1 MERGGGLVRSG
12 APVAGP
18 VGGPPSRAR
27 SGHRRARARQR
38 IRLRPRVADAH
49 WHPDGRVE
57 PALDHHHV
65 EHHAALG
72 RPHGDDGRRAAR
84 DGAVLT
90 AHRRRAATRPA
101 PPVRVRTGGRAVA
114 FGIVALIG
122 IDDQKGQVPGLTVLI
137 TYGLAVASLAMLV
150 VYVSHAG
157 GRLRATGL
165 IDLVGDQLHVEIAK
179 RFPAVGA
186 PPVPPDAVRSAS
198 AGVVAKI
205 ETDGLVA
212 AAAREGC
219 VLELCAR
226 MGDFVPRDAPLLRV
240 HGAEPARLADTA
252 KLVVLHDERT
262 HDLDPAFGLRK
273 LVDIAVRSAS
283 EDPTTTI
290 EALHRIHD
298 SLRQLAWRPFPSGR
312 HTDAAGELR
321 LIVPVRDWEDFVRL
335 AFEEIRLAGAAQPQ
349 IARGLRAVL
358 EDLKTVAPD
367 ERQAA
372 LDEQRELLDAA
383 VRRAYDE
390 ESVTR
395 HARVADMQGLG

>member
-1 MERGGGLVRSG
+1 MSQTLTGT
-12 APVAGP
+12 PT
-18 VGGPPSRAR
+18 
-27 SGHRRARARQR
+27 
-38 IRLRPRVADAH
+38 
-49 WHPDGRVE
+49 
-57 PALDHHHV
+57 
-65 EHHAALG
+65 AASSLLSTIITS
-72 RPHGDDGRRAAR
+72 DITLLSV
-84 DGAVLT
+84 VLT
-90 AHRRRAATRPA
+90 VMTVAVQLAMGQFSPRIVGALLRDPLHQFAFALVAAT
-101 PPVRVRTGGRAVA
+101 VA

-122 IDDQKGQVPGLTVLI
+122 VDDQKGHVPGLTVLT
-137 TYGLAVASLAMLV
+137 TYVLAVASLATLV
-150 VYVSHAG
+150 IYVSHAG
-157 GRLRATGL
+157 QRLRATGL

-179 RFPAVGA
+179 RFPAVGG
-186 PPVPPDAVRSAS
+186 PPLPPDAVRSAS

-205 ETDGLVA
+205 DTDGLVA

-240 HGAEPARLADTA
+240 HGAQTARLADTA

-262 HDLDPAFGLRK
+262 HDLDPAFGVRK

-283 EDPTTTI
+283 EDPTTTV
-290 EALHRIHD
+290 EAIHRIHD

>member
-1 MERGGGLVRSG
+1 VRLWLVPLTGLLAGLGLAIGALAIDSASG
-12 APVAGP
+12 YDLVSQTVTGTPT
-18 VGGPPSRAR
+18 
-27 SGHRRARARQR
+27 
-38 IRLRPRVADAH
+38 
-49 WHPDGRVE
+49 
-57 PALDHHHV
+57 
-65 EHHAALG
+65 AASSLLSTIITSNITLLSV
-72 RPHGDDGRRAAR
+72 
-84 DGAVLT
+84 VLT
-90 AHRRRAATRPA
+90 VMTVAVQLAMGQFSPRIVGALLRDPLHQLAFALVAAT
-101 PPVRVRTGGRAVA
+101 VA
-114 FGIVALIG
+114 FGIVGLIG
-122 IDDQKGQVPGLTVLI
+122 VDDQKGRVPGLTVLV
-137 TYGLAVASLAMLV
+137 TYVLAVASLATLV
-150 VYVSHAG
+150 VYVAHAG

-186 PPVPPDAVRSAS
+186 PPVPPDAVRSPS
-198 AGVVAKI
+198 AGVVAEI
-205 ETDGLVA
+205 GTDGLVA

-219 VLELCAR
+219 VLEMCAR

-262 HDLDPAFGLRK
+262 HDLDPAFGVRK

-283 EDPTTTI
+283 DDPTTTI
-290 EALHRIHD
+290 EAMHRIHD

-321 LIVPVRDWEDFVRL
+321 LIVPVRDWDDFVRL

-349 IARGLRAVL
+349 IARRLRAVL
-358 EDLKTVAPD
+358 EDLKTVAPH
-367 ERQAA
+367 ERQVA

>member
-1 MERGGGLVRSG
+1 MRLWLVPLTGLLAGLGLAIG
-12 APVAGP
+12 A
-18 VGGPPSRAR
+18 
-27 SGHRRARARQR
+27 
-38 IRLRPRVADAH
+38 L
-49 WHPDGRVE
+49 
-57 PALDHHHV
+57 ALDSASGYDLV
-65 EHHAALG
+65 PQSLTGTPTAASSLLSTIITSNITLLSV
-72 RPHGDDGRRAAR
+72 
-84 DGAVLT
+84 VLT
-90 AHRRRAATRPA
+90 VMTVAVQLAMGQFSPRIVGALLRDPLHQFAFALVAAT
-101 PPVRVRTGGRAVA
+101 VA

-122 IDDQKGQVPGLTVLI
+122 VDDQKGQVPGLTVLA
-137 TYGLAVASLAMLV
+137 TYVLAVASLATLV
-150 VYVSHAG
+150 IYVSHAG
-157 GRLRATGL
+157 ERLRATGL

-179 RFPAVGA
+179 RFPAVGG
-186 PPVPPDAVRSAS
+186 PPLPPDAVRSAS

-205 ETDGLVA
+205 GIDGLVA

-219 VLELCAR
+219 VVELCPR

-240 HGAEPARLADTA
+240 HGAEAARLADTA

-262 HDLDPAFGLRK
+262 HELDPAFGVRK

-321 LIVPVRDWEDFVRL
+321 LIVPVRDREDFVRL

-367 ERQAA
+367 ERQTA

>member
-1 MERGGGLVRSG
+1 VRLWLVPLTGLLAGLGLAIGALAVDSASG
-12 APVAGP
+12 YDLVSQTLTGTPT
-18 VGGPPSRAR
+18 
-27 SGHRRARARQR
+27 
-38 IRLRPRVADAH
+38 
-49 WHPDGRVE
+49 
-57 PALDHHHV
+57 
-65 EHHAALG
+65 AASSLLSTIITSNITLLSV
-72 RPHGDDGRRAAR
+72 
-84 DGAVLT
+84 VLT
-90 AHRRRAATRPA
+90 VMTVAVQLAMGQFSPRIVGALLRDPLHQFAFALVAAT
-101 PPVRVRTGGRAVA
+101 VA

-122 IDDQKGQVPGLTVLI
+122 VDDQKGHVPGLTVLA
-137 TYGLAVASLAMLV
+137 TYVLAVASLATLV
-150 VYVSHAG
+150 IYVSHAG
-157 GRLRATGL
+157 ERLRPTGL
-165 IDLVGDQLHVEIAK
+165 IDLVGDQLHVEVAK
-179 RFPAVGA
+179 LFPAVGG
-186 PPVPPDAVRSAS
+186 PPLPADAVRSAS

-205 ETDGLVA
+205 GIDGLVA

-240 HGAEPARLADTA
+240 HGAEAARLADTA

-262 HDLDPAFGLRK
+262 HHLDPAFGVRK

-283 EDPTTTI
+283 EDPTTTV

>member
-1 MERGGGLVRSG
+1 VRLWLVPLTGLLAGLGLAIGVLAIDSASG
-12 APVAGP
+12 YDLVSQTLTGTPT
-18 VGGPPSRAR
+18 
-27 SGHRRARARQR
+27 
-38 IRLRPRVADAH
+38 
-49 WHPDGRVE
+49 
-57 PALDHHHV
+57 
-65 EHHAALG
+65 AASTLLSTIITSNITLLSV
-72 RPHGDDGRRAAR
+72 
-84 DGAVLT
+84 VLT
-90 AHRRRAATRPA
+90 VMTVAVQLAMGQFSPRIVGALLRDPLHQFAFALVAAT
-101 PPVRVRTGGRAVA
+101 VA

-122 IDDQKGQVPGLTVLI
+122 VDDQKGHVPGLTVLA
-137 TYGLAVASLAMLV
+137 TYVLAVASLATLV
-150 VYVSHAG
+150 IYISHAG
-157 GRLRATGL
+157 ERLRATGL
-165 IDLVGDQLHVEIAK
+165 IDLVGDQLHVEIDK
-179 RFPAVGA
+179 RFPAVGG
-186 PPVPPDAVRSAS
+186 PPLPPDTVRSAS
-198 AGVVAKI
+198 AGVVAGI
-205 ETDGLVA
+205 DVDGLVA

-226 MGDFVPRDAPLLRV
+226 MGDFVPRDAPLLHV
-240 HGAEPARLADTA
+240 DGAETARLADTA

-262 HDLDPAFGLRK
+262 HDLDPAFGVRK
-273 LVDIAVRSAS
+273 LVDIAVRSAA
-283 EDPTTTI
+283 EDPTTTV

-367 ERQAA
+367 ERQPA

-383 VRRAYDE
+383 VRRSYDE

>member
-1 MERGGGLVRSG
+1 VRLWLVPLTGLLAGLVLAIG
-12 APVAGP
+12 A
-18 VGGPPSRAR
+18 
-27 SGHRRARARQR
+27 
-38 IRLRPRVADAH
+38 L
-49 WHPDGRVE
+49 
-57 PALDHHHV
+57 ALDSASGYDLV
-65 EHHAALG
+65 SQTLTGSPTAASTLLSTIITSNITLLSV
-72 RPHGDDGRRAAR
+72 
-84 DGAVLT
+84 VLT
-90 AHRRRAATRPA
+90 VMTVAVKLAMGQFSPRIVGALLRDPLHQFAFALVAAT
-101 PPVRVRTGGRAVA
+101 VA

-122 IDDQKGQVPGLTVLI
+122 VDDQKGHVPGLTVLA
-137 TYGLAVASLAMLV
+137 TYVLAVASLATLV
-150 VYVSHAG
+150 IYVSHAG
-157 GRLRATGL
+157 ERLRATGL

-186 PPVPPDAVRSAS
+186 PPLPPDAVRSAS

-205 ETDGLVA
+205 GIDGLVA

-219 VLELCAR
+219 ILELCAR
-226 MGDFVPRDAPLLRV
+226 MGDFVPSDAPLLRV
-240 HGAEPARLADTA
+240 HGAEPSRLADTA
-252 KLVVLHDERT
+252 QLVVLHDERT
-262 HDLDPAFGLRK
+262 HDLDPAFGVRK

-290 EALHRIHD
+290 EAIHRIHD

-321 LIVPVRDWEDFVRL
+321 LIVPVSDWEDFVRL

>member
-1 MERGGGLVRSG
+1 VRLWLVPLTGLLAGLGLAIGALLVDRASG
-12 APVAGP
+12 YDLVSQTLTGTPT
-18 VGGPPSRAR
+18 
-27 SGHRRARARQR
+27 
-38 IRLRPRVADAH
+38 
-49 WHPDGRVE
+49 
-57 PALDHHHV
+57 
-65 EHHAALG
+65 AASSLLSTIITS
-72 RPHGDDGRRAAR
+72 DITLLSV
-84 DGAVLT
+84 VLT
-90 AHRRRAATRPA
+90 VMTVAVQLAMGQFSPRIVGALLRDPLHQFAFALVAAT
-101 PPVRVRTGGRAVA
+101 VA

-122 IDDQKGQVPGLTVLI
+122 VDDQKGHVPGLTVLT
-137 TYGLAVASLAMLV
+137 TYVLAVASLATLV
-150 VYVSHAG
+150 IYVSHAG
-157 GRLRATGL
+157 QRLRATGL

-179 RFPAVGA
+179 RFPAVGG
-186 PPVPPDAVRSAS
+186 PPLPPDAVRSAS

-205 ETDGLVA
+205 DTDGLVA

-240 HGAEPARLADTA
+240 HGAQTARLADTA

-262 HDLDPAFGLRK
+262 HDLDPAFGVRK

-283 EDPTTTI
+283 EDPTTTV
-290 EALHRIHD
+290 EAIHRIHD

>member
-1 MERGGGLVRSG
+1 MRLWLVPLTGLLAGLGLAIGALAVDRASG
-12 APVAGP
+12 YDLVSQTLTGTPT
-18 VGGPPSRAR
+18 
-27 SGHRRARARQR
+27 
-38 IRLRPRVADAH
+38 
-49 WHPDGRVE
+49 
-57 PALDHHHV
+57 
-65 EHHAALG
+65 AASSLLSTIITS
-72 RPHGDDGRRAAR
+72 DITLLSV
-84 DGAVLT
+84 VLT
-90 AHRRRAATRPA
+90 VMTVAVQLAMGHFSPRIVGALLRDPLHQFAFALVAAT
-101 PPVRVRTGGRAVA
+101 VA

-122 IDDQKGQVPGLTVLI
+122 VDDQKGHVPGLTVLT
-137 TYGLAVASLAMLV
+137 TYVLAVASLATLV
-150 VYVSHAG
+150 IYVSHAG
-157 GRLRATGL
+157 QRLRATGL

-179 RFPAVGA
+179 RFPAVGG
-186 PPVPPDAVRSAS
+186 PPLPPDAVRSAS

-205 ETDGLVA
+205 GIDGLVA

-240 HGAEPARLADTA
+240 HGAETARLADTA

-262 HDLDPAFGLRK
+262 HDLDPAFGVRK

-283 EDPTTTI
+283 EDPTTTV
-290 EALHRIHD
+290 EAIHRIHD

>member
-1 MERGGGLVRSG
+1 VRLWLVPLTGLLAGLGLAIG
-12 APVAGP
+12 A
-18 VGGPPSRAR
+18 
-27 SGHRRARARQR
+27 
-38 IRLRPRVADAH
+38 L
-49 WHPDGRVE
+49 
-57 PALDHHHV
+57 ALDSASGYDLV
-65 EHHAALG
+65 SQTLTGTPTAASSLL
-72 RPHGDDGRRAAR
+72 ATIITSNITLLSV
-84 DGAVLT
+84 VLT
-90 AHRRRAATRPA
+90 VMTVAVQLAMGQFSPRIVGALLRDPLHQLAFALVAAT
-101 PPVRVRTGGRAVA
+101 VA

-122 IDDQKGQVPGLTVLI
+122 VDDQKGHVPGLTVLA
-137 TYGLAVASLAMLV
+137 TYVLAVASLATLV
-150 VYVSHAG
+150 IYVSHAG
-157 GRLRATGL
+157 ERLRATGL

-179 RFPAVGA
+179 RFPGVGG
-186 PPVPPDAVRSAS
+186 PPLPPDAVRSAS

-205 ETDGLVA
+205 GIDGLVA
-212 AAAREGC
+212 AAVREGC

-240 HGAEPARLADTA
+240 HGAETARLADTA

-262 HDLDPAFGLRK
+262 HDLDPAFGVRK

>member
-1 MERGGGLVRSG
+1 MRLWLVPLTGLLAGLGLAIGALAVDRASG
-12 APVAGP
+12 YDLVSQTLTGTPT
-18 VGGPPSRAR
+18 
-27 SGHRRARARQR
+27 
-38 IRLRPRVADAH
+38 
-49 WHPDGRVE
+49 
-57 PALDHHHV
+57 
-65 EHHAALG
+65 AASSLLSTIITS
-72 RPHGDDGRRAAR
+72 DITLLSV
-84 DGAVLT
+84 VLT
-90 AHRRRAATRPA
+90 VMTVAVQLAMGQFSPRIVGAMLRDPLHQFAFALVAAT
-101 PPVRVRTGGRAVA
+101 VA

-122 IDDQKGQVPGLTVLI
+122 VDDQKGHVPGLTVLT
-137 TYGLAVASLAMLV
+137 TYVLAVASLATLV
-150 VYVSHAG
+150 IYVSHAG
-157 GRLRATGL
+157 QRLRATGL

-179 RFPAVGA
+179 RFPAVGG
-186 PPVPPDAVRSAS
+186 PPLPPDAVRSAS

-205 ETDGLVA
+205 GIDGLVA

-240 HGAEPARLADTA
+240 HGAQTARLADTA

-262 HDLDPAFGLRK
+262 HDLDPAFGVRK

-283 EDPTTTI
+283 EDPTTTV
-290 EALHRIHD
+290 EAIHRIHD

>member
-1 MERGGGLVRSG
+1 VRLWLVPLTGLLAGLGLAIG
-12 APVAGP
+12 A
-18 VGGPPSRAR
+18 
-27 SGHRRARARQR
+27 
-38 IRLRPRVADAH
+38 L
-49 WHPDGRVE
+49 
-57 PALDHHHV
+57 ALDSASGYDLV
-65 EHHAALG
+65 SQTLTGTPTAASSLL
-72 RPHGDDGRRAAR
+72 ATIITSNITLLSV
-84 DGAVLT
+84 VLT
-90 AHRRRAATRPA
+90 VMTVAVQLAMGQFSPRIVGALLRDPLHQFAFALVAAT
-101 PPVRVRTGGRAVA
+101 VA

-122 IDDQKGQVPGLTVLI
+122 VDDQKGHVPGLTVLA
-137 TYGLAVASLAMLV
+137 TYVLAVASLATLV
-150 VYVSHAG
+150 IYVSHAG
-157 GRLRATGL
+157 ERLRATGL

-179 RFPAVGA
+179 RFPAVGG
-186 PPVPPDAVRSAS
+186 PPLPPDAVRSAS

-205 ETDGLVA
+205 GIDGLVA
-212 AAAREGC
+212 AAVREGC

-240 HGAEPARLADTA
+240 HGAETARLADTA

-262 HDLDPAFGLRK
+262 HDLDPAFGVRK

>member
-1 MERGGGLVRSG
+1 VRLWLVPLTGLLAGLGLAIG
-12 APVAGP
+12 A
-18 VGGPPSRAR
+18 
-27 SGHRRARARQR
+27 
-38 IRLRPRVADAH
+38 L
-49 WHPDGRVE
+49 
-57 PALDHHHV
+57 ALDSASGYDLV
-65 EHHAALG
+65 SQTLTGTPTAASSLL
-72 RPHGDDGRRAAR
+72 ATIITSNITLLSV
-84 DGAVLT
+84 VLT
-90 AHRRRAATRPA
+90 VMTVAVQLAMGQFSPRIVGALLRDPLHQFAFALVAAT
-101 PPVRVRTGGRAVA
+101 VA

-122 IDDQKGQVPGLTVLI
+122 LDDQKGHVPGLTVLA
-137 TYGLAVASLAMLV
+137 TYVLAVASLATLV
-150 VYVSHAG
+150 IYVSHAG
-157 GRLRATGL
+157 ERLRATGL

-179 RFPAVGA
+179 RFPGVGG
-186 PPVPPDAVRSAS
+186 PPLPPDAVRSAS

-205 ETDGLVA
+205 GIDGLVA
-212 AAAREGC
+212 AAVREGC

-240 HGAEPARLADTA
+240 HGAETARLADTA

-262 HDLDPAFGLRK
+262 HDLDPAFGVRK

>member
-1 MERGGGLVRSG
+1 MRLWLVPLTGLLAGLGLAIGALAVDRASG
-12 APVAGP
+12 YDLVSQTLTGTPT
-18 VGGPPSRAR
+18 
-27 SGHRRARARQR
+27 
-38 IRLRPRVADAH
+38 
-49 WHPDGRVE
+49 
-57 PALDHHHV
+57 
-65 EHHAALG
+65 AASSLLSTIITSNITLLSV
-72 RPHGDDGRRAAR
+72 
-84 DGAVLT
+84 VLT
-90 AHRRRAATRPA
+90 VMTVAVQLAMGQFSPRIVGALLRDPLHQFAFALVAAT
-101 PPVRVRTGGRAVA
+101 VA

-122 IDDQKGQVPGLTVLI
+122 VDDQKGHVPGLTVLA
-137 TYGLAVASLAMLV
+137 TYVLAVASLATLV
-150 VYVSHAG
+150 IFVSHAG
-157 GRLRATGL
+157 ERLRATGL

-179 RFPAVGA
+179 RFPAVGG
-186 PPVPPDAVRSAS
+186 PPLPPDAVRSAS

-205 ETDGLVA
+205 GIDGLVA

-240 HGAEPARLADTA
+240 HGAQTARLADTA

-262 HDLDPAFGLRK
+262 HDLDPAFGVRK

-283 EDPTTTI
+283 EDPTTTV
-290 EALHRIHD
+290 EAIHRIHD

-358 EDLKTVAPD
+358 VDLKTVAPD

>member
-1 MERGGGLVRSG
+1 MRLWLVPLTGLLAGLGLAIGTLAIDSASG
-12 APVAGP
+12 YDLVSQTLTGTPTAASSLLSTIITSNITLLSVVLTVMTVAVQLAMGQFSPRIVGALLRDPLHQLAFALVAG
-18 VGGPPSRAR
+18 
-27 SGHRRARARQR
+27 
-38 IRLRPRVADAH
+38 
-49 WHPDGRVE
+49 
-57 PALDHHHV
+57 
-65 EHHAALG
+65 
-72 RPHGDDGRRAAR
+72 
-84 DGAVLT
+84 T
-90 AHRRRAATRPA
+90 
-101 PPVRVRTGGRAVA
+101 VA
-114 FGIVALIG
+114 FGIVGLIG
-122 IDDQKGQVPGLTVLI
+122 VDDQKGQVPGLTVLA
-137 TYGLAVASLAMLV
+137 TYVLAVASLATLV
-150 VYVSHAG
+150 IYVSHAG
-157 GRLRATGL
+157 ERLRATGL

-179 RFPAVGA
+179 RFPAVGG
-186 PPVPPDAVRSAS
+186 PPLPPDAVRATS

-205 ETDGLVA
+205 GIDGLVA

-219 VLELCAR
+219 VLELCAH

-240 HGAEPARLADTA
+240 HGVEAARLADTA

-262 HDLDPAFGLRK
+262 HDLDPAFGVRK
-273 LVDIAVRSAS
+273 LVDIAVRSAA
-283 EDPTTTI
+283 EDPTTTV

-335 AFEEIRLAGAAQPQ
+335 AFEEIRLVGAAQPQ

-383 VRRAYDE
+383 VRRAYDD

>member
-1 MERGGGLVRSG
+1 VRLWLVPLTGLLAGLGLAIG
-12 APVAGP
+12 A
-18 VGGPPSRAR
+18 
-27 SGHRRARARQR
+27 
-38 IRLRPRVADAH
+38 L
-49 WHPDGRVE
+49 
-57 PALDHHHV
+57 ALDSASGYDLV
-65 EHHAALG
+65 SQTLTGTPTAASSLLSTIITSNITLLSV
-72 RPHGDDGRRAAR
+72 
-84 DGAVLT
+84 VLT
-90 AHRRRAATRPA
+90 VMTVAVQLAMGQFSPRIVGALLRDPLHQLAFALVAAT
-101 PPVRVRTGGRAVA
+101 VA

-122 IDDQKGQVPGLTVLI
+122 VDDQKGHVPGLTVLA
-137 TYGLAVASLAMLV
+137 TYVLAVASLATLV
-150 VYVSHAG
+150 IYVSHAG
-157 GRLRATGL
+157 ERLRATGL

-179 RFPAVGA
+179 RFPGVGG
-186 PPVPPDAVRSAS
+186 PPLPPDAVRSAS

-205 ETDGLVA
+205 GIDGLVA
-212 AAAREGC
+212 AAVREGC

-240 HGAEPARLADTA
+240 HGAETARLADTA

-262 HDLDPAFGLRK
+262 HDLDPAFGVRK

-358 EDLKTVAPD
+358 EDLKTVASD

-395 HARVADMQGLG
+395 HVRVADMQGLG

>member
-1 MERGGGLVRSG
+1 VRLWLVPLTGLLAGLVL
-12 APVAGP
+12 ATCA
-18 VGGPPSRAR
+18 
-27 SGHRRARARQR
+27 
-38 IRLRPRVADAH
+38 L
-49 WHPDGRVE
+49 
-57 PALDHHHV
+57 ALDSASGYDLV
-65 EHHAALG
+65 SQTLTGSPTAASTLLSTIITSNITLLSV
-72 RPHGDDGRRAAR
+72 
-84 DGAVLT
+84 VLT
-90 AHRRRAATRPA
+90 VMTVAVQLAMGQFSPRIVGALLRDPLHQLAFALVAAT
-101 PPVRVRTGGRAVA
+101 VA

-122 IDDQKGQVPGLTVLI
+122 VDDQKGQVPGLTVLA
-137 TYGLAVASLAMLV
+137 TYVLAVASLATLV
-150 VYVSHAG
+150 IYVSHAG
-157 GRLRATGL
+157 ERLRATGL

-179 RFPAVGA
+179 RFPAVGG
-186 PPVPPDAVRSAS
+186 PPVPPDAVPSAS

-205 ETDGLVA
+205 GIDGLVA

-240 HGAEPARLADTA
+240 HGAEASRLADTA
-252 KLVVLHDERT
+252 QFVVLHDERT
-262 HDLDPAFGLRK
+262 HDLDPAFGVRK

-321 LIVPVRDWEDFVRL
+321 LIVPMRDWEDFVRL

-383 VRRAYDE
+383 VRHAYDE

>member
-1 MERGGGLVRSG
+1 MRLWLVPLTGLLVGLGLAIGALALDSASG
-12 APVAGP
+12 YDLVSQTLT
-18 VGGPPSRAR
+18 GPPT
-27 SGHRRARARQR
+27 
-38 IRLRPRVADAH
+38 
-49 WHPDGRVE
+49 
-57 PALDHHHV
+57 
-65 EHHAALG
+65 AASSLL
-72 RPHGDDGRRAAR
+72 ATIITSNITLLSV
-84 DGAVLT
+84 VLT
-90 AHRRRAATRPA
+90 VMTVAVQLAMGQFSPRIVGALLRDPLHQFAFALVAAT
-101 PPVRVRTGGRAVA
+101 VA

-122 IDDQKGQVPGLTVLI
+122 VDDQKGHVPGLTVLA
-137 TYGLAVASLAMLV
+137 TYVLAVASLATLV

-157 GRLRATGL
+157 ERLRATGL
-165 IDLVGDQLHVEIAK
+165 IDLVGNQLHVEIAK

-186 PPVPPDAVRSAS
+186 PPVPSDAVRSPS

-205 ETDGLVA
+205 GIDGLVA

-240 HGAEPARLADTA
+240 HGAEAARLADTA
-252 KLVVLHDERT
+252 KLVVLHDERP
-262 HDLDPAFGLRK
+262 HDLDPAFGVRK

-298 SLRQLAWRPFPSGR
+298 AVRQLAWRPFPTGR
-312 HTDAAGELR
+312 HIDAAGELR
-321 LIVPVRDWEDFVRL
+321 LIVPVRGWEDFVRL
-335 AFEEIRLAGAAQPQ
+335 AFEEIRLAGAEQPQ
-349 IARGLRAVL
+349 IARALRAVL
-358 EDLKTVAPD
+358 VDLKTVAPD

-372 LDEQRELLDAA
+372 LDEQCELLDAA

>member
-1 MERGGGLVRSG
+1 MRLWLVPLTGLL
-12 APVAGP
+12 AGLGLAIG
-18 VGGPPSRAR
+18 V
-27 SGHRRARARQR
+27 
-38 IRLRPRVADAH
+38 L
-49 WHPDGRVE
+49 
-57 PALDHHHV
+57 ALD
-65 EHHAALG
+65 
-72 RPHGDDGRRAAR
+72 RASGYDLVSQTLTGTPTTASSLLSTIITS
-84 DGAVLT
+84 DITLLSVVLT
-90 AHRRRAATRPA
+90 VMTVAVQLAMGQFSPRIVGALLRDPLHQFAFALVAAT
-101 PPVRVRTGGRAVA
+101 VA

-122 IDDQKGQVPGLTVLI
+122 VDDQKGHVPGLTVLA
-137 TYGLAVASLAMLV
+137 TYVLAVASLATLV
-150 VYVSHAG
+150 IYVSHAG
-157 GRLRATGL
+157 QRLRATGL

-179 RFPAVGA
+179 RFPAVGG
-186 PPVPPDAVRSAS
+186 PPLPPDAVRSAS

-205 ETDGLVA
+205 GIDGLVA

-240 HGAEPARLADTA
+240 HGAQTARLADTA

-262 HDLDPAFGLRK
+262 HDLDPAFGVRK

-283 EDPTTTI
+283 EDPTTTV
-290 EALHRIHD
+290 EAIHRIHD